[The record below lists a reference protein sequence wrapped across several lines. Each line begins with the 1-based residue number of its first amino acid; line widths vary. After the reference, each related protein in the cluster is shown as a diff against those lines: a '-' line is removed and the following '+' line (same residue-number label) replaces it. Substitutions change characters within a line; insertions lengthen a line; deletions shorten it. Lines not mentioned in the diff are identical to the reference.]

1 MSDPSTKPFTIVA
14 AKSAVKP
21 ITIAAAKSAAKPFT
35 TPAGKSVGKSVGK
48 STTKASSTAAAAPA
62 AASAAKPPLYDCTRC
77 PGYCC
82 TYPRIIID
90 DEDLERIARFA
101 KVNLEEARRRFT
113 RTYRDGNT
121 EEMVLRHK
129 TDTIYTSVCRFLDT
143 ARRRCTIYTARPEV
157 CRDYPHGRRCG
168 YYEFL
173 RFERRQQGNPEF
185 VPSA

>member
-1 MSDPSTKPFTIVA
+1 MSDPSAPSSTTAA
-14 AKSAVKP
+14 AK
-21 ITIAAAKSAAKPFT
+21 AAAKSSRTAVAKP
-35 TPAGKSVGKSVGK
+35 V
-48 STTKASSTAAAAPA
+48 

-90 DEDLERIARFA
+90 DEDLERIARHA
-101 KVNLEEARRRFT
+101 KVNPEEARRRFT
-113 RTYRDGNT
+113 RTYRDGDT

-129 TDTIYTSVCRFLDT
+129 TDTIYASVCRFFDT
-143 ARRRCTIYTARPEV
+143 TKRRCTIYTARPEV